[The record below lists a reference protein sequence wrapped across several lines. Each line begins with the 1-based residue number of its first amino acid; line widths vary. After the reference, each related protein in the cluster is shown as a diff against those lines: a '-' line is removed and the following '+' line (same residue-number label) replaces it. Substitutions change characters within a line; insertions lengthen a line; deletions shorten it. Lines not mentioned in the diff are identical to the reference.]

1 MAHTKKLELKTI
13 WMQMRTKSGQGQ
25 AIDHLT
31 EPKIVQVTEGDTW
44 DTVQAT
50 IRHVFHIQAPPPI
63 FQFQL
68 PAGSAADPLKRGITP
83 LALTPGGLVLKVRS
97 YDSSALVIITG
108 ATPAN
113 DVSTP
118 YVVEVSRLR
127 HDRQV
132 QDYLVPVAF

>member
-1 MAHTKKLELKTI
+1 MKTI

-63 FQFQL
+63 FQL

-83 LALTPGGLVLKVRS
+83 LALIPGGLVLKVRS
-97 YDSSALVIITG
+97 HGSKALVIITG

-132 QDYLVPVAF
+132 QDYLVLRAF